1 MKIYIGRYPK
11 DSSKERKVRIE
22 IAPYDVWNMDHTL
35 SLIIVP
41 MLKMLKEQKQG
52 APHVDDEDVPHAIK
66 STSAKPPAEKYE
78 LDEFWFQ
85 RWEYVMDEMIW
96 AHEQMI
102 DDKGD
107 DVFYDWSGVDEDS
120 PVMTQVRTL
129 KVDSDGLE
137 AYHDRI
143 DNGLRLFG
151 KYYRALWD

>member
-1 MKIYIGRYPK
+1 MKVYIGRYPK

-41 MLKMLKEQKQG
+41 MLKMLKKQNQG

-66 STSAKPPAEKYE
+66 STSAKPSVEEHE

-85 RWEYVMDEMIW
+85 RWEYIMDEMIW

-107 DVFYDWSGVDEDS
+107 DVFYDWSGVDENA

-151 KYYRALWD
+151 KYYRSLWD

>member
-1 MKIYIGRYPK
+1 MKVYIGRYPK

-35 SLIIVP
+35 SLIVVP

-52 APHVDDEDVPHAIK
+52 APNVDDDDVPHAIK
-66 STSAKPPAEKYE
+66 STSAKPPAKEHE
-78 LDEFWFQ
+78 LDEFWHQ
-85 RWEYVMDEMIW
+85 RWDYIMDEMIW

-107 DVFYDWSGVDEDS
+107 DVFYDWSGVDENA

-129 KVDSDGLE
+129 KVDSAGLQ
-137 AYHDRI
+137 AYHERI
-143 DNGLRLFG
+143 NNGLRLFG

>member
-1 MKIYIGRYPK
+1 MKVYIGRYPK

-35 SLIIVP
+35 SLIVVP

-66 STSAKPPAEKYE
+66 STSAKPPAEEHE

-85 RWEYVMDEMIW
+85 RWEYVMNEMIW

-107 DVFYDWSGVDEDS
+107 DVFYDWSGVDEDA
-120 PVMTQVRTL
+120 PVMTQVKTL
-129 KVDSDGLE
+129 KVDSAGLQ
-137 AYHDRI
+137 AYHERI
-143 DNGLRLFG
+143 NNGLRLFG